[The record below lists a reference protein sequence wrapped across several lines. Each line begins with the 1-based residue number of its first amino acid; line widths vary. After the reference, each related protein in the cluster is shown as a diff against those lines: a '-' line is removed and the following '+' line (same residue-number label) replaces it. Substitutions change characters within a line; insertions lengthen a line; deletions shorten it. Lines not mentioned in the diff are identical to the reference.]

1 MRNSPACMRSRSS
14 ESKRMTTVDQTPAGM
29 VAYAKGAP
37 EVILDACTAQ
47 LTDHG
52 IMPLHAAGREQML
65 DVARDMARQALR
77 VLGIAYKPHA
87 TVEDAE
93 RDMTLLGLV
102 EMIDPHD
109 QKEGRHSHVRTS
121 GDQSS
126 DDHRRPSA
134 DGRGRGP

>member
-1 MRNSPACMRSRSS
+1 MVAAAKTGLNKADLDAQFPRLHEILAS
-14 ESKRMTTVDQTPAGM
+14 ESKRMTTVDQTPAGV

-77 VLGIAYKPHA
+77 V
-87 TVEDAE
+87 
-93 RDMTLLGLV
+93 
-102 EMIDPHD
+102 
-109 QKEGRHSHVRTS
+109 
-121 GDQSS
+121 
-126 DDHRRPSA
+126 
-134 DGRGRGP
+134 